1 VKAAIVRVSLARR
14 GLTAAT
20 AGRSRRRHDESEDIV
35 VGYPY
40 GMLLAREELSHY
52 ATGRPTAITLGVFDG
67 VHLGHRHLI
76 DLLKERAASRA
87 LTSGIVT
94 LHPSPI
100 QVLRPQV
107 RVAYLT
113 SFEERMEL
121 LRAAGVDTVAPLTF
135 TSEVAELSA
144 LDFLAMLHG
153 ALDMRFL
160 LMGPDNAFG
169 RGREGTPQRVAEIA
183 DELGFELEV
192 LAAPLDGANGRV
204 SATAVRNAIAEGDME
219 AAARLLGRPFSLRGP
234 VVRGHERGRTIG
246 YPTAN
251 MAVTPDRALPAF
263 GVYVTRS
270 HVGGRSYPSA
280 TNIGVNPTFDD
291 AVPSIETYILDFEG
305 DLYGRELRVELLH
318 KLRGEVKFDD
328 IDALVKTIAADVAAV
343 RAYFA

>member
-1 VKAAIVRVSLARR
+1 
-14 GLTAAT
+14 
-20 AGRSRRRHDESEDIV
+20 
-35 VGYPY
+35 
-40 GMLLAREELSHY
+40 MLLAREELSHY
-52 ATGRPTAITLGVFDG
+52 AAGRPTAITLGVFDG

-76 DLLKERAASRA
+76 DALRERAAGRGLA
-87 LTSGIVT
+87 SGIVT

-100 QVLRPQV
+100 QVLRPTV

-113 SFEERMEL
+113 SLEERIEL
-121 LRAAGVDTVAPLTF
+121 LRATGVDTVAPLTF

-153 ALDMRFL
+153 ALDMHFL

-192 LAAPLDGANGRV
+192 LGASLEDGDGRV
-204 SATAVRNAIAEGDME
+204 SATSIRNAIGAGDME
-219 AAARLLGRPFSLRGP
+219 TPARLLGRPFSLRGP
-234 VVRGHERGRTIG
+234 VVRGHERGRAIG
-246 YPTAN
+246 FPTAN

-291 AVPSIETYILDFEG
+291 AVPSVETYILDFEG

-318 KLRGEVKFDD
+318 RLRGEMKFESV
-328 IDALVKTIAADVAAV
+328 DALVAAIGADVTAV

>member
-1 VKAAIVRVSLARR
+1 
-14 GLTAAT
+14 
-20 AGRSRRRHDESEDIV
+20 
-35 VGYPY
+35 
-40 GMLLAREELSHY
+40 MLLAREELSHY
-52 ATGRPTAITLGVFDG
+52 AAGRPTAITLGVFDG

-76 DLLKERAASRA
+76 DALRERAAGRGLA
-87 LTSGIVT
+87 SGIVT

-100 QVLRPQV
+100 QVLRPTV

-113 SFEERMEL
+113 SLEERIEL
-121 LRAAGVDTVAPLTF
+121 LRATGVDTVAPLTF

-153 ALDMRFL
+153 ALDMHFL

-192 LAAPLDGANGRV
+192 LGASLEDGDGRV
-204 SATAVRNAIAEGDME
+204 SATSIRNAIGAGDME
-219 AAARLLGRPFSLRGP
+219 TPARLLGRPFSLRGP
-234 VVRGHERGRTIG
+234 VVRGHERGRAIG
-246 YPTAN
+246 FPTAN

-270 HVGGRSYPSA
+270 HLGGRSYPSA

-291 AVPSIETYILDFEG
+291 AVPSVETYILDFEG

-318 KLRGEVKFDD
+318 RLRGEMKFESV
-328 IDALVKTIAADVAAV
+328 DALVAAIGADVTAV

>member
-1 VKAAIVRVSLARR
+1 
-14 GLTAAT
+14 
-20 AGRSRRRHDESEDIV
+20 
-35 VGYPY
+35 
-40 GMLLAREELSHY
+40 MLLAREELSHY
-52 ATGRPTAITLGVFDG
+52 AAGRPTAITLGVFDG

-76 DLLKERAASRA
+76 DALKERAIARGLAS
-87 LTSGIVT
+87 GVVT
-94 LHPSPI
+94 LHPSPV
-100 QVLRPQV
+100 QVLRPTV

-113 SFEERMEL
+113 SLEERIEL
-121 LRAAGVDTVAPLTF
+121 LRATGVDTVAPLTF

-153 ALDMRFL
+153 ALDMRYL

-192 LAAPLDGANGRV
+192 LGASLGGDDGRV
-204 SATAVRNAIAEGDME
+204 SATAIRNAIGSGDME
-219 AAARLLGRPFSLRGP
+219 TAARLLGRPFSLRGP

-246 YPTAN
+246 FPTAN

-270 HVGGRSYPSA
+270 HVGGHTYPSA
-280 TNIGVNPTFDD
+280 TNIGINPTFDD
-291 AVPSIETYILDFEG
+291 AAPSVETYILDFEG

-318 KLRGEVKFDD
+318 RLRGEMKFNG
-328 IDALVKTIAADVAAV
+328 IDPLVAAIAADVAAV